1 MRLIYNFFRALACGH
16 TYNLHTNPEAWF
28 GLLWGL
34 PIPVFSFALDGLL
47 LGWEN
52 RTIASILSQHPWQ
65 LVFLTHPPLF
75 AIVFGAMGTIRR
87 DLETHNRQL
96 IARLELDALTD
107 PLTGVHN
114 RRFVLEELD
123 KAAARAGRS
132 AETVAVVMFDMDNFK
147 IVNDTQGH
155 LAGDKLLKE
164 VAAAIRD
171 SLRRGDT
178 LGRYGGDEF
187 LLVAPG
193 SREGALSVAERARQT
208 VRERTSHS
216 ISAGVALSGEDG
228 KSPAELIA
236 AADRDLAAAKK
247 RLHVGRPETRKLVP

>member
-1 MRLIYNFFRALACGH
+1 MRVVSSFFRALTKSH
-16 TYNLHTNPEAWF
+16 TYNLLGNPEACF

-34 PIPVFSFALDGLL
+34 PIPIFSFALDGVLV
-47 LGWEN
+47 GWEN
-52 RTIASILSQHPWQ
+52 RSFSSIISQHPWQ
-65 LVFLTHPPLF
+65 LVFLLHPPLF

-87 DLETHNRQL
+87 DLESHNREL
-96 IARLELDALTD
+96 IARLELEATTD

-123 KAAARAGRS
+123 KAAARAQRS
-132 AETVAVVMFDMDNFK
+132 AEPVAVVMFDMDNFK
-147 IVNDTQGH
+147 AVNDTQGH
-155 LAGDKLLKE
+155 LAGDKLLKD
-164 VAAAIRD
+164 VAAALND

-193 SREGALSVAERARQT
+193 TREGAIAVAERARQC
-208 VRERTSHS
+208 VRERTSHT
-216 ISAGVALSGEDG
+216 ISAGVSLSGEDG

-236 AADRDLAAAKK
+236 AADKVLAAQKK
-247 RLHVGRPETRKLVP
+247 DRKTQRLSIERT